1 MIEMMRT
8 KAASWIAKILAFFLI
23 LSFAVWGIGDMF
35 RAPTGGE
42 IVAKI
47 GNSEISREEFQ
58 DQINRLLTIMREQIG
73 QDFNREQAVK
83 LGLVQQTLDELV
95 NNHLIKLE
103 ANRLGLVANKILL
116 RQVIYNDKTFHNPRN
131 QFDKLLFQKY
141 LQQQNLPETNY
152 ISNLQQRLL
161 NRKIIRALQSGT
173 YVPQTLLDTIYRYRN
188 EKRIAEVIFIPF
200 PKIGMIKAPSNN
212 EILKFYAQNRDKFS
226 APEYRQLTVLY
237 LNPEEMS
244 KEIIPSKKS
253 INEEFEYR
261 KDIETV
267 PERRALR
274 QILFQKKAV
283 AEKFSKLVRSGR
295 ALAKAAKDMGLPKPQ
310 ILGTLRKKDLPKP
323 IAKQVFTMPKGHT
336 SVPIKTSLGWH
347 VLQVNEIKSPE
358 APTFISLKKEIIFHL
373 AKEAAVEKIIKLT
386 AILDDALAGGK
397 PLEEAALLI
406 GNSLIKISGVD
417 TLGNDSSGKILASI
431 PKDTNFLNRAFSTP
445 VGETTNLEETIN
457 GGFYVLRVD
466 NIKKPMLRPL
476 NVVKDKV
483 ILLWKKN
490 KIFQSTKQK
499 AKSIKTLAISS
510 GSLTP
515 AAKKNGLSIKT
526 SKPFSRFNRISNSVI
541 PVSLVHPLFNAKL
554 EEIVISPSSKGYSI
568 AKLKQISTVQQPY
581 DKRENQNLKTMLKNN
596 MASEYFSQYST
607 GLRKQFPVVID
618 RSVMTKAVTGN
629 LDY

>member
-1 MIEMMRT
+1 MRT

-35 RAPTGGE
+35 RAPSGGE

-73 QDFNREQAVK
+73 QDFTREQAVK

-95 NNHLIKLE
+95 NNHLIKME
-103 ANRLGLVANKILL
+103 ANRLGLVANKTLI

-131 QFDKLLFQKY
+131 QFDKSLFQKY
-141 LQQQNLPETNY
+141 LQQQNLLETNY

-173 YVPQTLLDTIYRYRN
+173 YVPQTLIDTIYRYRS

-200 PKIGMIKAPSNN
+200 PKIGVIKAPSNN
-212 EILKFYAQNRDKFS
+212 QILEFYAKNRDKFS

-237 LNPEEMS
+237 LNPEKMS
-244 KEIIPSKKS
+244 KEILPSENS

-261 KDIETV
+261 KDIKTI
-267 PERRALR
+267 PERRALQ

-295 ALAKAAKDMGLPKPQ
+295 PLAKAAKDMGLPKPQ

-347 VLQVNEIKSPE
+347 VLQVNEIKPQE
-358 APTFISLKKEIIFHL
+358 TPTFISLKKEIIFHL

-386 AILDDALAGGK
+386 GALDDALAGGK

-406 GNSLIKISGVD
+406 GNSLIKVSSVD

-431 PKDTNFLNRAFSTP
+431 PKDTNFLNKAFSTP
-445 VGETTNLEETIN
+445 VGETTNLEETSN

-476 NVVKDKV
+476 NAVRDKV

-499 AKSIKTLAISS
+499 AKSIKTLSISS
-510 GSLTP
+510 GSLAP
-515 AAKKNGLSIKT
+515 AAKKNGLNIKT
-526 SKPFSRFNRISNSVI
+526 SKPFSRFNRVSNSVI
-541 PVSLVHPLFNAKL
+541 PVSLVRPLFNVKL
-554 EEIVISPSSKGYSI
+554 GEIVISPSGKGYSI
-568 AKLKQISTVQQPY
+568 AKLKRILTVQKPD

-596 MASEYFSQYST
+596 MASEYFAQYST

-618 RSVMTKAVTGN
+618 RSVITKAVTGN
-629 LDY
+629 LGY